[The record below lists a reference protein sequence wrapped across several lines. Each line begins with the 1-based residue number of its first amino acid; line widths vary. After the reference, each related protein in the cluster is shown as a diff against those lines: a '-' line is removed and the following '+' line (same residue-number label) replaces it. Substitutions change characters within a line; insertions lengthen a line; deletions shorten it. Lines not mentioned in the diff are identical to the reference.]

1 MSHEKHDQNQGLDT
15 PDTTPS
21 FFRIIMYALIGYGL
35 VSCVT
40 YGFLY
45 GFDLSDRAEEIEQ
58 NQIIN
63 EQVFMNSFP
72 PAAYLSDPFK
82 PELSQDQVQQSNLT
96 VVEDP
101 AGLGTLLGIET
112 TIGIVFVDETLLQDE
127 ANLAILRQ
135 QLALGRMIVGLRIPH
150 SEMAQLLQQS
160 ATAADL
166 ERDEV
171 VNAAIWISGWYTD
184 DDGNLAELSKAYG
197 DFSAM
202 LAETHQLAPNFLTK

>member
-21 FFRIIMYALIGYGL
+21 FFRIIMYGLIGYGL

-58 NQIIN
+58 NQIIS
-63 EQVFMNSFP
+63 EQLLINAFP

-101 AGLGTLLGIET
+101 AGLGTLLGTNT
-112 TIGIVFVDETLLQDE
+112 TISLVLVDETLLQDE

-150 SEMAQLLQQS
+150 SEMAELLQQTT
-160 ATAADL
+160 TAADL
-166 ERDEV
+166 ERNEV
-171 VNAAIWISGWYTD
+171 VDAAVWISGWYTD
-184 DDGNLAELSKAYG
+184 DAGNLVDISKAYG
-197 DFSAM
+197 EFSAM
-202 LAETHQLAPNFLTK
+202 LAETHQLSPNLIAK